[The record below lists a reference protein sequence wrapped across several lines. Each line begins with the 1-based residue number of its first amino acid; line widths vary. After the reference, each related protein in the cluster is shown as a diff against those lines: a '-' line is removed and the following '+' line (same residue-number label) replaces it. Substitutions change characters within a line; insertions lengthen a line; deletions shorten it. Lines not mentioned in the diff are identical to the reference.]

1 MNAASIPRESAYVV
15 PGELST
21 EAVTESLLTLLPT
34 RRRSIATQRFTV
46 LDTVDGRVR
55 QAGACLT
62 RAGVD
67 SASTVKWQT
76 LAGSDRFAI
85 RTTRPVGFAW
95 DLPEGRLRE
104 EVAPIVGPRRLLAQA
119 EAEEQGALLEMLDD
133 RGKAVAR
140 LRIASGQARLP
151 TVPGDWRPWP
161 AMLTLTGVR
170 GHEDDYE
177 RLVSLI
183 VSRPGIQRCFDGPV
197 AAILRQVGA
206 SEPRDLSSPKLS
218 LDPEVRA
225 DIGAR
230 QIHRALLEVLVANE
244 PGVRGNVDSEF
255 LHDFR
260 VAIRRTRSLLGQVR
274 HVFPADVV
282 EHFAGE
288 FSWIGRLT
296 GSPRDTDVL
305 VLALRQHQ
313 GEFDADDMSA
323 LIAFLGGTQQ
333 GEYERLVSALDS
345 GRYQQLLADWKAF
358 LDAPIP
364 HTPQAEHAHDSL
376 AAAVSKRAWRLSK
389 RIAKSAKAVDRH
401 TTAERMHEIRIDAK
415 KLRYLVDAASDC
427 YRHTDV
433 KCILAALKKLQRA
446 LGDFNDAHVQEN
458 RLVDCGRAIC
468 AAGGPSGALLTLG
481 RLAERCRQRRDDLR
495 EEVAGNLAQFRDK
508 DVRKACKR
516 AFDMPEPPIRM
527 MSTAAI

>member
-1 MNAASIPRESAYVV
+1 VSATSIPRESAYVV

-21 EAVTESLLTLLPT
+21 EAITAALLTLSPA
-34 RRRSIATQRFTV
+34 RRRSIAKQRFTV

-62 RAGVD
+62 RSDVD
-67 SASTVKWQT
+67 NASTVKWQT
-76 LAGSDRFAI
+76 LAGTDRFAI

-95 DLPEGRLRE
+95 DLPEGRLKQA
-104 EVAPIVGPRRLLAQA
+104 VAPIVGPRRLLAQA

-133 RGKAVAR
+133 RGTAVVR

-151 TVPGDWRPWP
+151 AAHGDWRPWP
-161 AMLTLTGVR
+161 AMLTLTGVS
-170 GHEDDYE
+170 GYEDEYE
-177 RLVSLI
+177 RLVPLI
-183 VSRPGIQRCFDGPV
+183 ASRPGIQRCLDGPV

-206 SEPRDLSSPKLS
+206 SEPRDLSAPRLS

-225 DIGAR
+225 DVGTR
-230 QIHRALLEVLVANE
+230 QIHRALLEILTANE
-244 PGVRGNVDSEF
+244 PGVRGNIDSEF

-260 VAIRRTRSLLGQVR
+260 VAIRRTRSLIGQVR
-274 HVFPADVV
+274 DVFPADVV

-305 VLALRQHQ
+305 VLALREHH
-313 GEFDADDMSA
+313 GEFDADDMNA

-333 GEYERLVSALDS
+333 YEYERLVGALDS
-345 GRYQQLLADWKAF
+345 RRYQQLLADWKAF
-358 LDAPIP
+358 LDVPIP
-364 HTPQAEHAHDSL
+364 NAPQAEHAHDSL
-376 AAAVSKRAWRLSK
+376 AAAVSRRAWRLSK
-389 RIAKSAKAVDRH
+389 RISRRARTVDRR

-427 YRHTDV
+427 YRHADV
-433 KCILAALKKLQRA
+433 NCILAALKKLQRA
-446 LGDFNDAHVQEN
+446 LGDFNDASVQEN
-458 RLVDCGRAIC
+458 QLVDCGRAIC

-495 EEVAGNLAQFRDK
+495 EEVAVNLARFRNK
-508 DVRKACKR
+508 EVRKACKR
-516 AFDMPEPPIRM
+516 AFRTPTDWHER
-527 MSTAAI
+527 